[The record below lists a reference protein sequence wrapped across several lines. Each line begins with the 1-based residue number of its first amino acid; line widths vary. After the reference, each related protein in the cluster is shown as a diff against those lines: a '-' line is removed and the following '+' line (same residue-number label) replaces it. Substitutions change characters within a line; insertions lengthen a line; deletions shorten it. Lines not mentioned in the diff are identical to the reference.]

1 MQAVPEGSSK
11 KSRGTGE
18 EVNGVLRGFISCILE
33 GMDVIMAG
41 ND

>member
-1 MQAVPEGSSK
+1 MQAAPEGSSK

-33 GMDVIMAG
+33 GKDVIMTG
-41 ND
+41 KE